1 MQNKA
6 KQNKV
11 NKVEVETLKFEGFES
26 AMHKTSNAENALAD
40 KLKAY
45 RKKHSK
51 MEVKAFIKQWVAFG
65 VTIKKP
71 KGGFYSAKWCGD
83 IARAAGIKQRAA
95 GGGCKKRGT
104 KSPADVRKE
113 NIARVLRLALGLKMN
128 AKETKAF
135 LTGLAKH

>member
-1 MQNKA
+1 MQNK
-6 KQNKV
+6 NKV
-11 NKVEVETLKFEGFES
+11 SKKEVETLKFEGFES
-26 AMHKTSNAENALAD
+26 AMHKASNAESALTD

-65 VTIKKP
+65 ITIKKP

-83 IARAAGIKQRAA
+83 IARAAGIKQRGA
-95 GGGCKKRGT
+95 GGGRKSQT
-104 KSPADVRKE
+104 KSPAELRKADIE
-113 NIARVLRLALGLKMN
+113 RTLKKVLALKMN

-135 LTGLAKH
+135 IAGLAKH